1 MCIPPLI
8 TIIEITLQNHSIII
22 PQLLLPVITFFSNLA
37 QKPEEL
43 AVSPCCAFNRT
54 YGGVAALGIDDHRRI
69 QGEPHAVTYSSLL
82 ALEYILC
89 IAGGIQI
96 QPGWTQGGHMLV
108 TVQNGLIFQQGRS
121 TITLSILTSYTVNT

>member
-1 MCIPPLI
+1 
-8 TIIEITLQNHSIII
+8 
-22 PQLLLPVITFFSNLA
+22 
-37 QKPEEL
+37 
-43 AVSPCCAFNRT
+43 VSPCCAFNRT

-96 QPGWTQGGHMLV
+96 QPGWAYA
-108 TVQNGLIFQQGRS
+108 GRS
-121 TITLSILTSYTVNT
+121 PKWVDLSAGEKYNYADNLNFLHSRCMI